1 MGTINYLASKYLSM
15 SSYTVYG
22 IKNCDT
28 VKKAT
33 DWLIK
38 AKIDFE
44 FHDYKTQGISNSK
57 LKEWCRQTGWEKLL
71 NKKGSTFRQ
80 LEEKTKN
87 NITNETAAIAI
98 MEKMTSLIKRPVI
111 EKNGKFLVLGFDL
124 KEYEQKF

>member
-1 MGTINYLASKYLSM
+1 M

-28 VKKAT
+28 VKKAA
-33 DWLIK
+33 DWLKK

-44 FHDYKTQGISNSK
+44 FHDYKTQGISKSK
-57 LKEWCRQTGWEKLL
+57 LKEWCGQTSWEKLV

-80 LEEKTKN
+80 LEEETKN
-87 NITNETAAIAI
+87 KLTNEAAAIAI
-98 MEKMTSLIKRPVI
+98 MEKKTSLIKRPLI
-111 EKNGKFLVLGFDL
+111 EKDGKFLMLGFDV